1 MPLKRRRKRKDDDET
16 SYWLSYSDMMAAL
29 LLVFVLIISFT
40 MLQSKRQYEE
50 KEAKLQEQQS
60 LLDNVQDELDDLKE
74 ESLKKESEIEEKDK
88 LIAEHQKKL
97 IVFANWESERAA
109 IVDENNE
116 LEIEVEE
123 LESELAKQKTIVK
136 EQEDLITTY
145 EETIAEQE
153 SEINTY
159 ETIIEE
165 KDSIIEEQS
174 EKLNDFTEWDAER
187 DSIIQEKN
195 ELETELAKKES
206 EIESKQLLID
216 NLTEK
221 DVASQQTITELVTE
235 VELQAATIES
245 QVTQMLA
252 QEATVEAQ
260 QEKLDKLIGI
270 RSELVET
277 LKKEFENSSL
287 NVIVDEQTGAI
298 TFDSG
303 ILFDFAQSEVKLSG
317 KDFLN
322 EFLPRYISILQESEY
337 ESYIAEIIIEG
348 HTDSVGSYLSNLS
361 LSQNRALAVAR
372 YCLADDGAI
381 LEKDSIDKLRKIVT
395 ANGRSF
401 SNLIYN
407 EDGTENADASRR
419 VEFKFRLKDEEM
431 IQEMRSILEN

>member
-1 MPLKRRRKRKDDDET
+1 MSSKKGRKRNGDEET
-16 SYWLSYSDMMAAL
+16 NYWLSYSDMMAAL

-60 LLDNVQDELDDLKE
+60 KLDGIQMELDDLKE
-74 ESLKKESEIEEKDK
+74 MSLERESEVKVKDK
-88 LIAEHQKKL
+88 LIAEQQEKL
-97 IVFANWESERAA
+97 DSFANWESERLV
-109 IVDENNE
+109 IEDENKK
-116 LEIEVEE
+116 LETEVEK
-123 LESELAKQKTIVK
+123 LEVKLEEKETIVK
-136 EQEDLITTY
+136 EQE
-145 EETIAEQE
+145 
-153 SEINTY
+153 
-159 ETIIEE
+159 
-165 KDSIIEEQS
+165 K
-174 EKLNDFTEWDAER
+174 
-187 DSIIQEKN
+187 
-195 ELETELAKKES
+195 
-206 EIESKQLLID
+206 LLIAYKE
-216 NLTEK
+216 T
-221 DVASQQTITELVTE
+221 
-235 VELQAATIES
+235 
-245 QVTQMLA
+245 LA
-252 QEATVEAQ
+252 EQEATVEAQ

-303 ILFDFAQSEVKLSG
+303 ILFDFAQSELKPSG
-317 KDFLN
+317 KEFLD
-322 EFLPRYISILQESEY
+322 EFLPRYISILQGSEY
-337 ESYIAEIIIEG
+337 EPYIAEIIIEG
-348 HTDSVGSYLSNLS
+348 HTDSIGSYLSNLS

-372 YCLADDGAI
+372 YCLADNGVI
-381 LEKDSIDKLRKIVT
+381 LERGSIDKLRKIVT